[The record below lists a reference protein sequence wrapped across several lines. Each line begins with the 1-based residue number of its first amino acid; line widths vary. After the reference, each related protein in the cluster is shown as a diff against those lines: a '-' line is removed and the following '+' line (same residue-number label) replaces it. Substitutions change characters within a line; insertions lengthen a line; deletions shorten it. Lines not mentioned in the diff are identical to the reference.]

1 MRRRWY
7 LKFALIDGPMNV
19 SLALGDYI
27 ILFLYLAGLLF
38 VGFFLDKKM
47 GKGTDLF
54 LGGRSL
60 KWWQIGFSMFSANA
74 GPTMLI
80 GFAGVGFS
88 EGIVGSNFEWLAWI
102 FILLLA
108 FVFIPLYRSTN
119 ISTMPQ
125 FLHVR
130 YGEKAYKFLTWYS
143 LISILVVWL
152 ASALYAGG
160 LLISQMFGWS
170 LIRCMVTVTIVATSF
185 TALGG
190 LKAVMRT
197 GIFQSSIILLSSGML
212 LFFALRTAGGIRQA
226 FAMVPHH
233 YLQLLRPA
241 SAPSYSWISI
251 LVGYPV
257 VAIYYWC
264 ADQTIVQKVLAGK
277 NVREGQYGAFFLAS
291 LKILMPCLFIFPG
304 ILCFVL
310 YRDQATPNT
319 AYMVLVKHLM
329 PTGLLGLSMASLI
342 AALIDTVS
350 SGLNSFSTVFTLDVV
365 GRIRPMD
372 ERQSRLTGRL
382 VTIGAAFLALA
393 IAVLFSY
400 SGKGFFELTQGL
412 VSILA
417 PPLSVVF
424 LAGALWKK
432 ANNIAAEW
440 VLYGGGLVCL
450 VIGACYVLNF
460 PNAHFWP
467 GFLMLS
473 VYLFLILFAA
483 MVLISLATTSRRGM
497 ALPSISETYVQ
508 FGVRGQRIWLA
519 WGLLGIIM
527 LFIYAFFE

>member
-1 MRRRWY
+1 V
-7 LKFALIDGPMNV
+7 NV
-19 SLALGDYI
+19 SLAIGDYV
-27 ILFLYLAGLLF
+27 ILSLYLAGLLF

-47 GKGTDLF
+47 GKGSDLF

-60 KWWQIGFSMFSANA
+60 EWWQIGFSMFSANA
-74 GPTMLI
+74 GPMMLI
-80 GFAGVGFS
+80 GFAGIGFS

-108 FVFIPLYRSTN
+108 LVFIPLYRSTD

-125 FLHVR
+125 FLRVR

-160 LLISQMFGWS
+160 LLISQMFGWPLMWS
-170 LIRCMVTVTIVATSF
+170 MATVAIVATSF
-185 TALGG
+185 TTLGG

-197 GIFQSSIILLSSGML
+197 GIFQSSIILLSSGLL
-212 LFFALRTAGGIRQA
+212 LFFALRKAGGIHQA
-226 FAMVPHH
+226 LAMVPHH

-241 SAPSYSWISI
+241 SAPSYSWISV

-277 NVREGQYGAFFLAS
+277 NVQEGQYGAFFLAA
-291 LKILMPCLFIFPG
+291 LKILMPCLFVFPG

-310 YRDQATPNT
+310 YREQATPDT

-329 PTGLLGLSMASLI
+329 PTGLLGLSMAALI

-350 SGLNSFSTVFTLDVV
+350 SALNSFSTVFTLDVFKEL
-365 GRIRPMD
+365 RAMD
-372 ERQSRLTGRL
+372 ERQSRLVGRL
-382 VTIGAAFLALA
+382 ATVGAAILALA
-393 IAVLFSY
+393 VAVLFSY

-424 LAGALWKK
+424 LAGALWKR
-432 ANNIAAEW
+432 ANNVAAEW

-450 VIGACYVLNF
+450 IIGACYVLNF
-460 PNAHFWP
+460 PNNHFWP

-473 VYLFLILFAA
+473 FYLFVILFAA
-483 MVLISLATTSRRGM
+483 MVLISLATTSGRGR
-497 ALPSISETYVQ
+497 ALPSISETYAH
-508 FGVRGQRIWLA
+508 FGTRSRRIWLA

-527 LFIYAFFE
+527 IFIYAFFE

>member
-1 MRRRWY
+1 V
-7 LKFALIDGPMNV
+7 NV
-19 SLALGDYI
+19 SLAVGDYI
-27 ILFLYLAGLLF
+27 ILFAYLAGLLF
-38 VGFFLDKKM
+38 VGFFLGRKT
-47 GKGTDLF
+47 GRGADLF

-60 KWWQIGFSMFSANA
+60 RWWQIGFSMFSANA

-80 GFAGVGFS
+80 GFAGIGFS
-88 EGIVGSNFEWLAWI
+88 EGLVGSNFEWLAWI

-108 FVFIPLYRSTN
+108 VVFIPLYRATD

-125 FLHVR
+125 FLRIR
-130 YGEKAYKFLTWYS
+130 YGDKAYRFLTFYS
-143 LISILVVWL
+143 LVSILIVWL

-170 LIRCMVTVTIVATSF
+170 LIRSMASVAVVAASF
-185 TALGG
+185 TTLGG

-197 GIFQSSIILLSSGML
+197 GIFQSSIILLSSGVL
-212 LFFALRTAGGIRQA
+212 LFLALRKAGGIHEVA
-226 FAMVPHH
+226 AAIPHR

-241 SAPSYSWISI
+241 SAPSYSWISV

-277 NVREGQYGAFFLAS
+277 NVREGQFGALFLAG
-291 LKILMPCLFIFPG
+291 LKILMPCLFVFPG

-310 YRDQATPNT
+310 YRGQATSDT

-329 PTGLLGLSMASLI
+329 PTGLLGLSMAALI

-350 SGLNSFSTVFTLDVV
+350 SGLNSFSTVFTLDVI
-365 GRIRPMD
+365 GRLRPMD
-372 ERQSRLTGRL
+372 ERQRRLVGRL
-382 VTIGAAFLALA
+382 VTVGAAILALV

-432 ANNIAAEW
+432 ANHIAAEW
-440 VLYGGGLVCL
+440 VLYGGGLACL
-450 VIGACYVLNF
+450 VIGCCYVLNY
-460 PNAHFWP
+460 PSAHFWP

-473 VYLFLILFAA
+473 FYLFMVLLAA
-483 MVLISLATTSRRGM
+483 MLLISLVTKPRRGS
-497 ALPSISETYVQ
+497 ALPSLSEIHARDVSHSQ
-508 FGVRGQRIWLA
+508 KVWLA

-527 LFIYAFFE
+527 IFIYAVFE

>member
-1 MRRRWY
+1 
-7 LKFALIDGPMNV
+7 MNV
-19 SLALGDYI
+19 SLAIGDYAV
-27 ILFLYLAGLLF
+27 LFLYLAGLLF
-38 VGFFLDKKM
+38 VGFFLDRKM
-47 GKGTDLF
+47 GKGSDLF

-80 GFAGVGFS
+80 GFAGIGFS
-88 EGIVGSNFEWLAWI
+88 EGMVGSNFEWLAWI

-108 FVFIPLYRSTN
+108 VVFIPLYRSTG

-125 FLHVR
+125 FLMVR
-130 YGEKAYKFLTWYS
+130 YGNKAYKFLTFYS
-143 LISILVVWL
+143 LVSILVVWL

-160 LLISQMFGWS
+160 LLISQMFGWG
-170 LIRCMVTVTIVATSF
+170 LIRSMVSVAIVATSF
-185 TALGG
+185 TTLGG

-197 GIFQSSIILLSSGML
+197 GIFQSSVILLSSGLL
-212 LFFALRTAGGIRQA
+212 LFFALRKAGGIHQA
-226 FAMVPHH
+226 ISVIPHH

-241 SAPSYSWISI
+241 SSPSYSWISV

-277 NVREGQYGAFFLAS
+277 NVREGQYGALFLAG
-291 LKILMPCLFIFPG
+291 LKILMPCLFVFPG
-304 ILCFVL
+304 ILCFL
-310 YRDQATPNT
+310 LFRDQATPDT

-329 PTGLLGLSMASLI
+329 PTGLLGLSMAALI

-365 GRIRPMD
+365 GRLRTMD
-372 ERQSRLTGRL
+372 ERQSRLAGR
-382 VTIGAAFLALA
+382 VITVIAAVLALL

-432 ANNIAAEW
+432 ANHIAAEW

-450 VIGACYVLNF
+450 VIGACYVLNY
-460 PNAHFWP
+460 PGPHFWP

-473 VYLFLILFAA
+473 FYLFVGLLAA
-483 MVLISLATTSRRGM
+483 MIVISLATTPRIGSV
-497 ALPSISETYVQ
+497 LPSLSDTYARYA
-508 FGVRGQRIWLA
+508 VRSQRVWVA

-527 LFIYAFFE
+527 IFIYAFFE

>member
-1 MRRRWY
+1 M
-7 LKFALIDGPMNV
+7 LPVSV
-19 SLALGDYI
+19 SLAIGDYV
-27 ILFLYLAGLLF
+27 ILFLYLIGLLF
-38 VGFFLDKKM
+38 VGFFLDRKM
-47 GKGTDLF
+47 GKGSDLF

-80 GFAGVGFS
+80 GFAGIGFS

-108 FVFIPLYRSTN
+108 LVFIPLYRSTN

-125 FLHVR
+125 FLQVR
-130 YGEKAYKFLTWYS
+130 YGNRAYKFLTFYS
-143 LISILVVWL
+143 LVSILIVWL
-152 ASALYAGG
+152 AGALYAGG
-160 LLISQMFGWS
+160 LLISELFGWS
-170 LIRCMVTVTIVATSF
+170 LMRSMVSVTIVATSF
-185 TALGG
+185 TTMGG

-197 GIFQSSIILLSSGML
+197 GIFQSCIILLSSGLL
-212 LFFALRTAGGIRQA
+212 LFFALRKAGGIHQA
-226 FAMVPHH
+226 LAMLPHH

-241 SAPSYSWISI
+241 SAPSYSWISV

-277 NVREGQYGAFFLAS
+277 NVQEGQYGAFFLAA
-291 LKILMPCLFIFPG
+291 LKILMPCLFVFPG

-310 YRDQATPNT
+310 YRDQATPDT

-329 PTGLLGLSMASLI
+329 PTGLLGLSMAALI

-350 SGLNSFSTVFTLDVV
+350 SALNSFSTVFTLDVV
-365 GRIRPMD
+365 GRIRKLD
-372 ERQSRLTGRL
+372 ERQSRLTGR
-382 VTIGAAFLALA
+382 VATVGGAVVALG

-400 SGKGFFELTQGL
+400 SGKGFFELIQGL

-424 LAGALWKK
+424 LVGALWKK
-432 ANNIAAEW
+432 ANHFAAEW
-440 VLYGGGLVCL
+440 VLYGGGLACL
-450 VIGACYVLNF
+450 IIGACYVLNF

-473 VYLFLILFAA
+473 FYLFVILFAA
-483 MVLISLATTSRRGM
+483 MILISLSTTPRRGRVM
-497 ALPSISETYVQ
+497 PSIAETYARY
-508 FGVRGQRIWLA
+508 GTRSQRIWLA

-527 LFIYAFFE
+527 IFIYAFFE